1 MNKNNFKENIPSSF
15 VYYKP
20 KDIVS
25 GDFYWYS
32 RQAGCDIL
40 ALIDCTGHGVAG
52 AFMTVI
58 ANATMNQIV
67 NEENEIEPHK
77 ILAKLD
83 IKVMKILKQ
92 KEVTTTNHSMDVA
105 LCKIDYHKKTVTFAG
120 AKRPLYVVENNTF
133 REFKGNKFT
142 VGEYFNSPEKKFTF
156 QEIDIV
162 NNQTFYLSSDGFADQ
177 FGINTQ
183 KKYLRKRFK
192 ALLESI
198 SNKSLPEQ
206 GKSLEMEM
214 KRWQGEMEQTDDM
227 LVIGFRV

>member
-1 MNKNNFKENIPSSF
+1 M
-15 VYYKP
+15 
-20 KDIVS
+20 
-25 GDFYWYS
+25 
-32 RQAGCDIL
+32 
-40 ALIDCTGHGVAG
+40 
-52 AFMTVI
+52 
-58 ANATMNQIV
+58 
-67 NEENEIEPHK
+67 
-77 ILAKLD
+77 
-83 IKVMKILKQ
+83 
-92 KEVTTTNHSMDVA
+92 
-105 LCKIDYHKKTVTFAG
+105 
-120 AKRPLYVVENNTF
+120 
-133 REFKGNKFT
+133 
-142 VGEYFNSPEKKFTF
+142 GEYFNSPEKKFTF